1 MDDVATGSPRDVAN
15 AYLAALSRHDFGALE
30 QVVAADYRHHS
41 NGVDFDFPGLRAR
54 TSWLIGGL
62 PDLRVTPESFVCE
75 DDAVAVRWLAEGT
88 HHGSLNGERPTGHP
102 VRFPGITMFHVA
114 DTRVVEDWQMFD
126 ERHLYVSDLRQGSST
141 SHHS

>member
-1 MDDVATGSPRDVAN
+1 VNEVVTGSPRDVAD

-62 PDLRVTPESFVCE
+62 PDLRATPEWFVCE
-75 DDAVAVRWLAEGT
+75 DAAVAVRWLAEGT
-88 HHGSLNGERPTGHP
+88 HHGSLNGERPPATP
-102 VRFPGITMFHVA
+102 C
-114 DTRVVEDWQMFD
+114 
-126 ERHLYVSDLRQGSST
+126 VSLESPCST
-141 SHHS
+141 SRTPVSSRTGRCSTNATCTFS